1 MKIIR
6 TEIPDVLLIE
16 PVFFGDER
24 GWFMESFNERLF
36 HEKLESVGL
45 RRSKNFVQDNHSCS
59 HKGVLRGLHYQKQPY
74 AQGKLVHVI
83 KGAAY
88 DVVVDLREESSTYLK
103 WVGVELNT
111 INNYMLWVPEGF
123 AHGFLALEDDT
134 HFLYKVTDYYN
145 KIAERTIAWND
156 PLLAI
161 KWPAV
166 ESYVL
171 NSKDAEAKFL
181 GLV

>member
-24 GWFMESFNERLF
+24 GWFMESFNEKLF

-45 RRSKNFVQDNHSCS
+45 PRSKIFVQDNHSCS
-59 HKGVLRGLHYQKQPY
+59 HKGVLRGLHYQEQPY
-74 AQGKLVHVI
+74 AQGKLVRVI
-83 KGAAY
+83 KGAVY

-145 KIAERTIAWND
+145 RIAERTIAWND

-171 NSKDAEAKFL
+171 NSKDAEAKFM

>member
-1 MKIIR
+1 
-6 TEIPDVLLIE
+6 
-16 PVFFGDER
+16 
-24 GWFMESFNERLF
+24 MESFNERLF

-45 RRSKNFVQDNHSCS
+45 QRSKIFVQDNHSCS
-59 HKGVLRGLHYQKQPY
+59 HKGVLRGLHYQEQPY
-74 AQGKLVHVI
+74 AQGKLVRVI
-83 KGAAY
+83 KGAVY

-145 KIAERTIAWND
+145 RIAERTIAWND

-166 ESYVL
+166 ENYVL
-171 NSKDAEAKFL
+171 NSKDAEAKFM